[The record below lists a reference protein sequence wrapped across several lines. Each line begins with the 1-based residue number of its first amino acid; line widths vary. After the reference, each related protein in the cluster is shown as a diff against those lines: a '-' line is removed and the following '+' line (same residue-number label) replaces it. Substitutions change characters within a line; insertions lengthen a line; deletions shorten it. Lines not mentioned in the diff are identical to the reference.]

1 MKSESKQKSREN
13 YRPGGV
19 IHAYQKYDPNQFPPP
34 SQPPPD
40 LVSPAFEQALMYGQY
55 RALTEEELARAIR
68 LDPSQIAGLG
78 PSLDMLRAMLEQRK
92 RKILETYETRTV
104 LKKGRRAFE
113 KASKNFNVPR
123 KMEPAYKRA
132 IVQQQP
138 YLLEQLWYS
147 AEDDNSAVARGLL
160 QVGQRMADKHNIEEL
175 ASKYEFIGNES
186 MSITKALEI
195 KEELEKIDEL
205 LRQLEEAAKSAQIA
219 LIDMDM
225 LAEFAQPDDM
235 QQLEDMRRQ
244 VENLLREQAE
254 RQGLEPNQ
262 DGGGFRLTPQA
273 YKIFQG
279 RLLQR
284 IFSDLAPSKTGRHE
298 GDVVGEGA
306 VEMQRTKPYEFGD
319 SVANMDIPQTVVN
332 ALLRQGD
339 DRPIR
344 LRSDDIEV
352 HKTRNHPKCATAVL
366 MDMSGSMRYDGQ
378 YVHVKRM
385 ALAMQGLIQ
394 SEYPGDYLRFIEM
407 YTFAKLRSPGEII
420 EMMPKPVTIHDP
432 WVQLWADMSDP
443 DISEQQIH
451 PHFTNIQHALQLAR
465 KNLVNCDTPNRQIVL
480 ITDGLPTAHFEDEK
494 LYMLYPPDPRT
505 EQATMREGMLC
516 QKEGITINIF
526 LIPSWSQSE
535 EDIRFAHRL
544 AETTKGRVFFTGG
557 NDLDRFVLWDYV
569 QNRREIIA

>member
-1 MKSESKQKSREN
+1 MKFDPNRKQREN

-55 RALTEEELARAIR
+55 RELTEEELARAVR

-92 RKILETYETRTV
+92 RKILEKYETRTV

-113 KASKNFNVPR
+113 KSSKNFNVPR
-123 KMEPAYKRA
+123 KMEAAYKRA

-138 YLLEQLWYS
+138 YLLEQLWYT
-147 AEDDNSAVARGLL
+147 AGDDNSSVARGLL

-175 ASKYEFIGNES
+175 ASKYEFVGNES
-186 MSITKALEI
+186 MSISKALEI
-195 KEELEKIDEL
+195 KDELEKIDEL

-219 LIDMDM
+219 LIDMD
-225 LAEFAQPDDM
+225 LLGEFAQPDDM

-254 RQGLEPNQ
+254 RQGLEQNQ

-284 IFSDLAPSKTGRHE
+284 IFSDLAPSRTGRHE

-339 DRPIR
+339 ERPIR

-378 YVHVKRM
+378 YIHVKRM

-407 YTFAKLRSPGEII
+407 YTFAKLRAPGEII

-480 ITDGLPTAHFEDEK
+480 ITDGLPTAHFEEEK

-516 QKEGITINIF
+516 HKEGITINIF

>member
-1 MKSESKQKSREN
+1 MKSESNRNSCEK

-55 RALTEEELARAIR
+55 RELTEEELARAVR

-92 RKILETYETRTV
+92 RKILETYETRNV

-113 KASKNFNVPR
+113 KASKNFKVPR

-147 AEDDNSAVARGLL
+147 AEDDNGAVARGLL

-186 MSITKALEI
+186 MSITKALEV

-225 LAEFAQPDDM
+225 LGEFAQPDDM

-273 YKIFQG
+273 YKIFQS

-505 EQATMREGMLC
+505 EQATMREGLLC